1 MRTISK
7 KIAAKITLLLLLIV
21 TQFTA
26 WADTGEQ
33 MEESRWSIVSGK
45 PEFWVG
51 MVLFIGLMILGTVV
65 GKKNREMEMR

>member
-7 KIAAKITLLLLLIV
+7 KIAAKITLLLLFIV

-33 MEESRWSIVSGK
+33 MEESRWSIVAGK

-51 MVLFIGLMILGTVV
+51 IVLFIGLMILGTVV
-65 GKKNREMEMR
+65 GKKNRELEMR